1 MGNGDDSALPD
12 QRPKLQRRVIA
23 AAESQLAK
31 QKYVAPIDVITA
43 LGWLSQSHIDFWRSG
58 RPPYLDG
65 IAVDEDRVAESLHY
79 LARWAQEQGLQRS
92 EVPYVAATRDRRPLR
107 FTISGEPT
115 LELVF
120 RTHQVAAGLSE
131 KKREQIEAR
140 QSKAPDL
147 AVIRPTKAWDCGSC
161 GRHYEAEHFLLMED
175 DAPLCMDCADFGHL
189 VFLPAGN
196 ATLSRRAKAESTLA
210 VLVTEFNRRRKH
222 YQRIGILIEQEALER
237 AEEKNLADD
246 DIRAL
251 RRVRDT
257 ERRAAGDIEF
267 QAAMAEEIRNAF
279 PGCPAERA
287 LEIATHAA
295 QRGNGRVGRSAA
307 GRALD
312 AKAVR
317 AAVVASVRHLD
328 TPYDTL
334 LMSGVARE
342 DARARI
348 RATIDQV
355 LDGWETPVA

>member
-1 MGNGDDSALPD
+1 MGNGDDSTLPD

-31 QKYVAPIDVITA
+31 QKYVAPIDVLTA
-43 LGWLSQSHIDFWRSG
+43 LGWLSQSHIEFWRSG
-58 RPPYLDG
+58 RVPYLDG
-65 IAVDEDRVAESLHY
+65 IAVGEDKVAEALVY
-79 LARWAQEQGLQRS
+79 LARWAQDRGLERS
-92 EVPYVAATRDRRPLR
+92 EVPYLAATRDRRPLQ
-107 FTISGEPT
+107 FTRSGEPV

-120 RTHQVAAGLSE
+120 RTHQVAAGLSA

-147 AVIRPTKAWDCGSC
+147 AVITPTNAWDCGTC
-161 GRHYEAEHFLLMED
+161 GRHYEADDFLLMED

-189 VFLPAGN
+189 VFLPAGD

-210 VLVTEFNRRRKH
+210 VLVMEFNRRRKH
-222 YQRIGILIEQEALER
+222 YQRIGILVEQAALER
-237 AEEKNLADD
+237 AEEKNLADE

-251 RRVRDT
+251 RRVRDA
-257 ERRAAGDIEF
+257 ERREAGDVVF
-267 QAAMAEEIRNAF
+267 QGEMADAIRLAF

-287 LEIATHAA
+287 SKIAEHAA
-295 QRGNGRVGRSAA
+295 LRGSGRVGRSAA

-312 AKAVR
+312 DNAVR

-334 LMSGVARE
+334 LMAGVARA
-342 DARARI
+342 DARAQI
-348 RATIDQV
+348 RARIDEV
-355 LDGWETPVA
+355 LDGWSS